1 MAAVSANQDSLD
13 PIAKHAH
20 YVDPSHVKLL
30 GILGY
35 GRVFT
40 RAQGVWLW
48 DQKGNRYLDL
58 LAGFGSM
65 NIGHNHPKL
74 LAKLKEFLGSEP
86 PNLCLFGISRY
97 AGDLGERLAK
107 LAGEP
112 LQMSIFAT
120 SGAEAVE
127 AALKLARIA
136 TGRSEL
142 IHAKGGFHGLTL
154 GALSVMGN
162 PRTRKPL
169 EPLLPGCHEI
179 PFGDLGSLERELGHK
194 RAAAFLVEPIQCEG
208 GIALPPPGYLKGAA
222 ELCRRAGTL
231 LLLDEVQ
238 VGIGR
243 TGNMFAYQA
252 EGFVPDVLIL
262 AKALGGGLLPIGAA
276 MTSAEVFQ
284 RAYGS
289 LDTYGTNASTFAG
302 NAMACA
308 AGLATLDI
316 LEEEGLLVNAAARGE
331 QLLSGLT
338 RKLAGHPLVRA
349 VRGRGLIVGIDLG
362 PTDKGILNRLAPWLV
377 SKAAHSMFGHL
388 AALRLLERGFVTLPT
403 GHEGNVLR
411 VEPPLTIAE
420 AEIDSVVQAVGDV
433 LADYQSLAPLIKD
446 TTWRIGQQFRS
457 GWSIE

>member
-1 MAAVSANQDSLD
+1 MTAVSANSDALD
-13 PIAKHAH
+13 PIAKHAR

-35 GRVFT
+35 GRVYT

-74 LAKLKEFLGSEP
+74 VAKLNQFLGSEP
-86 PNLCLFGISRY
+86 PNLCLFGISPY

-112 LQMSIFAT
+112 LQHTIYTT

-136 TGRSEL
+136 TGRPEF

-162 PRTRKPL
+162 PRTRKL
-169 EPLLPGCHEI
+169 VEPLMPGCHEI
-179 PFGDLGSLERELGHK
+179 PFGDLPSLERELARK
-194 RAAAFLVEPIQCEG
+194 KAAAFLVEPIQCEG
-208 GIALPPPGYLKGAA
+208 GIALPPPGYLKAAA

-243 TGNMFAYQA
+243 TGNMFAFQA

-262 AKALGGGLLPIGAA
+262 AKAIGGGLVPIGAA
-276 MTSAEVFQ
+276 MTSAEVFE

-289 LDTYGTNASTFAG
+289 LDTYGVNASTFAG

-308 AGLATLDI
+308 AAMATLDI
-316 LEEEGLLVNAAARGE
+316 LEEEGLLANAAARGE
-331 QLLSGLT
+331 QLLQGLA
-338 RKLAGHPLVRA
+338 RELASHPMVRA
-349 VRGRGLIVGIDLG
+349 VRGRGLIVGIELG

-377 SKAAHSMFGHL
+377 SKASRSMFGHL

-403 GHEGNVLR
+403 GHEGNVVR
-411 VEPPLTIAE
+411 IEPPLTISESEVA
-420 AEIDSVVQAVGDV
+420 SVVQAVGAV
-433 LADYQSLAPLIKD
+433 LADYQSLAPMIKD

-457 GWSIE
+457 GWSID